1 MPSPEDHGNDAG
13 SGPES
18 GFNSSPRQEQHKHNH
33 QSQQSHLHPQ
43 PQKLP
48 GKRSRILLSCAPCRT
63 SKLKCDRQQPCGQCL
78 KKGRTDGCLYA
89 PKPEKPAP
97 APRSMTA
104 RLKRLESMVR
114 DMMDGGGTDA
124 DGVLTLMRQRQRLL
138 DQQKRQQNGL
148 AQGSGTSSVEEG
160 QDEECDS
167 QEAVHAQVI
176 LGKGTTTTTYVGAT
190 HFMAMLDDI
199 EDLKSYFEDNSD
211 EGNNNSTDTTIE
223 THNSEMII
231 LSGGSMTRQDILDA
245 LPPRQIADIIVHR
258 YFSANSPTEHLVHR
272 PTFVKEYHEF
282 WQDPHKAPMDWI
294 ALLMSIISMGAFFST
309 YVAPTEM
316 DSPGGTPPMERFR
329 RFHAATAS
337 ALVAAKYTSP
347 TCVIIQA
354 LLMHLGTEFISNR
367 SSQTNCY
374 LLSSTAM
381 RLMLKMGFHRDAS
394 KLPNLSPFHGEMR
407 RRMWALGVQIELLVS
422 FHMGL
427 PSMVYGLETDAALP
441 SNLFDDDFTEDMAA
455 LPPPRPDTEFTPL
468 TYPRWKST
476 ICVIFGDIARQVSL
490 LTVPSYSEVMRLDN
504 ILEEKWKQ
512 LPSVLKLKP
521 LVESIADPLA
531 QIHQRFGLASLY
543 QKSRCVLHR
552 RYLTEAVPRKE
563 HAYSRQSCIEAAM
576 SMLEYQEIIHLA
588 TLPGGM
594 LRQHGWFLTTIATY
608 DYLLAA
614 MIIFVVLQSDMYSED
629 GAYDGWAELGN
640 SKPPSPGR
648 HELHA
653 ALKNSYQIWVAIAHD
668 APEAKKAADIL
679 EVMLGKIDEAN
690 VAEDSQVG
698 SNANRTQQGIS
709 IASWRHQ
716 MALSSGEADNP
727 IPGLSISDEHWKSQ
741 FCPGQPSMMT
751 PQQRD
756 LSRNEMVTRQP
767 PTTPGESNLD
777 GTPWLDLGT
786 GLNEVDWSTFDSAM
800 GGGDTVSGWIQQ
812 GGPPIDARFMTMG
825 YPYP

>member
-1 MPSPEDHGNDAG
+1 MPSSEDHGNDAG

-18 GFNSSPRQEQHKHNH
+18 GFNSSPRQEHPNHNH
-33 QSQQSHLHPQ
+33 QPKQSHLHPHT
-43 PQKLP
+43 QKLP

-63 SKLKCDRQQPCGQCL
+63 SKLKCDRQKPCGQCL
-78 KKGRTDGCLYA
+78 KKGRTDGCFYA

-124 DGVLTLMRQRQRLL
+124 DGVLTLMRQRQQLL

-148 AQGSGTSSVEEG
+148 TQGSAASSAEEG
-160 QDEECDS
+160 QDDECDS
-167 QEAVHAQVI
+167 HEAVHAQVI
-176 LGKGTTTTTYVGAT
+176 MSKGTTTTTYVGAT

-199 EDLKSYFEDNSD
+199 EDLKSYFEDDSD
-211 EGNNNSTDTTIE
+211 EDNNNSTDTAIE
-223 THNSEMII
+223 AQNSELII
-231 LSGGSMTRQDILDA
+231 LSNTPMTKQDILDS
-245 LPPRQIADIIVHR
+245 LPPRHIADVIVHR

-272 PTFVKEYHEF
+272 PTFVKQYHEF

-309 YVAPTEM
+309 YFAPTEM

-347 TCVIIQA
+347 TCVVMQA
-354 LLMHLGTEFISNR
+354 LLMHMGTEFISNR

-407 RRMWALGVQIELLVS
+407 RRMWGLGVQVELLVS

-441 SNLFDDDFTEDMAA
+441 SNLFDDDFTEDMTA

-476 ICVIFGDIARQVSL
+476 ICLIFGDIARQVSS

-504 ILEEKWKQ
+504 ILEQKWQQ

-521 LVESIADPLA
+521 LVESIADPPA

-552 RYLTEAVPRKE
+552 RYLTEAIPRKE
-563 HAYSRQSCIEAAM
+563 HGYSRRTCIEAAM
-576 SMLEYQEIIHLA
+576 AMLEYQDAIHLA

-614 MIIFVVLQSDMYSED
+614 MIIFVVFQSDMYSED

-640 SKPPSPGR
+640 NKPLSPSR
-648 HELHA
+648 NELHA
-653 ALKNSYQIWVAIAHD
+653 ALTKSHRTWVAITRD

-690 VAEDSQVG
+690 LTQGFQVG
-698 SNANRTQQGIS
+698 SDAFQGIS
-709 IASWRHQ
+709 IGSWQHQ
-716 MALSSGEADNP
+716 MALSGGEAENT
-727 IPGLSISDEHWKSQ
+727 ISNLSINNEHWQSQ
-741 FCPGQPSMMT
+741 FSPGGHSMVT

-756 LSRNEMVTRQP
+756 LSRNELAARQP
-767 PTTPGESNLD
+767 PTTPGGSNLD
-777 GTPWLDLGT
+777 GTPWLDLGA

-812 GGPPIDARFMTMG
+812 GGPLNDGRFMNTG
-825 YPYP
+825 YPVSYP